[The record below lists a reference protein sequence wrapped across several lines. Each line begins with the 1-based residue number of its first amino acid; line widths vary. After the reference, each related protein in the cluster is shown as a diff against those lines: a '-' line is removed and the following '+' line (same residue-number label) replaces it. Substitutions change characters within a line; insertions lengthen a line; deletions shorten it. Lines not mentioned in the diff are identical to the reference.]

1 MEAAPVASLQMLLS
15 PHPGPCTGLAGPCL
29 CSSPRQTL
37 LSSHLN
43 SISERCWVMTLF
55 TPRRHNSAP
64 SLRPCHVPGC
74 VLYLFKAPR
83 NIAEPAFDSHANCWT
98 YSIQR
103 QAILSRQVAPCLK
116 LRCVPPL
123 FSPSETQAIPHPT
136 RYTQEVW
143 VMPLRKTPRNTPE
156 PQDTR
161 SLQ

>member
-1 MEAAPVASLQMLLS
+1 MLLS
-15 PHPGPCTGLAGPCL
+15 PHPGSCTGLAGPCL
-29 CSSPRQTL
+29 CSSPGQTL
-37 LSSHLN
+37 LSSHL
-43 SISERCWVMTLF
+43 SSVSEQCGVMTFF
-55 TPRRHNSAP
+55 TPRRYNSAS
-64 SLRPCHVPGC
+64 SLWPCHVPGC
-74 VLYLFKAPR
+74 VLYLFKAAS

-123 FSPSETQAIPHPT
+123 FSPSETQPIPHPT

-143 VMPLRKTPRNTPE
+143 VTPLRKTLINTPE